1 MALVRKRNYKKI
13 VVYAVMIIII
23 FIFVGYYLY
32 NSTKS
37 PAGGS
42 TTGGTSLILRPDI
55 ISDYDQGLINQSV
68 YQNLEDF
75 GQEDLPLDFKN
86 INKGK
91 ANPFSPPQ

>member
-13 VVYAVMIIII
+13 VVYVVIIIVLI
-23 FIFVGYYLY
+23 FGGYFIY
-32 NSTKS
+32 NSTTS
-37 PAGGS
+37 PVGGPS
-42 TTGGTSLILRPDI
+42 TNGTSLIERPPI

-75 GQEDLPLDFKN
+75 GQEDLPLDFNN

-91 ANPFSPPQ
+91 DNPFSPPQ